1 MSEKIRIYWRL
12 MRLDRPI
19 GIFLLLWPTLW
30 ALWLASDGLPNW
42 LILSVFVAGVVLMRS
57 AGCVIND
64 YADRHWDKHVA
75 RTANRPITSGQVSP
89 KEALLLFAGLCLV
102 AFGLVLLLNWQT
114 IAASFVAVFLAIL
127 YPFTKRFTHWPQVFL
142 GAAFAWAVP
151 MAFIAQTADWPP
163 LSGWLL
169 FAATLIWALIY
180 DTQYAL
186 VDKEDDLK
194 VGIKSTAI
202 YFGERVGLWIGVFQL
217 VFVVLLSV
225 VGVLVS
231 LGLAY
236 WFALMAVALLF
247 MQQQGLIKKGRAGA
261 FKAFLDNHWVG
272 LVVFAGF
279 ALSQ

>member
-1 MSEKIRIYWRL
+1 MPEKIRHYWRL

-30 ALWLASDGLPNW
+30 ALWLASDGLPDW

-64 YADRHWDKHVA
+64 YADRDWDKAVE
-75 RTANRPITSGQVSP
+75 RTAHRPITSGLVSP
-89 KEALLLFAGLCLV
+89 KEALWLFAGLCLV

-151 MAFIAQTADWPP
+151 MAFIAQTANWPP

-202 YFGERVGLWIGVFQL
+202 YFGERVGLWIGSFQL
-217 VFVVLLSV
+217 VFLLLLSG
-225 VGVLVS
+225 VGWLAD
-231 LGLAY
+231 LGVAY
-236 WFALMAVALLF
+236 WFSLIGVALLF
-247 MQQQGLIKKGRAGA
+247 TQQQGLIKKGRAGA
-261 FKAFLDNHWVG
+261 FKAFLENHWVG
-272 LVVFAGF
+272 LAVFAGM